1 MRTYAYLRFDS
12 YNHSDQI
19 SYSSFL
25 REHGF
30 NVQKNRVIIEEVG
43 GEVSVIYRNKLNNL
57 IEYSLENN
65 DLLIV
70 KGIDSL
76 GSNFAEIL
84 KITHKLDQKGIRL
97 ICVDYSKYELTGD
110 KKVFFLHFLKLCLA
124 FETLTSKNNPKPISN
139 YKFNK
144 VGRPE
149 KLTKEQ
155 KKEVM
160 EKYKKGWTVYR
171 LAMDFNVSRTV
182 IQRVLD
188 KEVKNKELTV
198 F

>member
-1 MRTYAYLRFDS
+1 M
-12 YNHSDQI
+12 
-19 SYSSFL
+19 
-25 REHGF
+25 
-30 NVQKNRVIIEEVG
+30 
-43 GEVSVIYRNKLNNL
+43 
-57 IEYSLENN
+57 
-65 DLLIV
+65 
-70 KGIDSL
+70 
-76 GSNFAEIL
+76 
-84 KITHKLDQKGIRL
+84 
-97 ICVDYSKYELTGD
+97 
-110 KKVFFLHFLKLCLA
+110 KLCLA
-124 FETLTSKNNPKPISN
+124 FETLTSKNNPKPICN